1 MESLIKNQNTTQL
14 KRILKCD
21 ETPDEEVIQTAQS
34 EVVWMKEEGELF
46 VFERAEDEEEKS
58 KESQHNV
65 QDDIKTAEKGAM
77 NRDSRQRGNP
87 SLLEG
92 TNESEIDTHHSRRS
106 PRCVQRDEDGRVEM
120 GRAGRR

>member
-34 EVVWMKEEGELF
+34 ELVWMKEEGELF

-58 KESQHNV
+58 KERQHNV
-65 QDDIKTAEKGAM
+65 QDDIKTAEKGAT
-77 NRDSRQRGNP
+77 NNQRFQTKRKP
-87 SLLEG
+87 FS
-92 TNESEIDTHHSRRS
+92 S
-106 PRCVQRDEDGRVEM
+106 GRNQ
-120 GRAGRR
+120 